1 MEGLV
6 PLDSPLSEEVFL
18 SEVFESWFAVFLS
31 AVDEPEPA
39 GFTELPVL
47 PSDADVMVLPDW
59 SGFAAETELP
69 DPEPADV
76 SSVIVCCLSAEALPA
91 P

>member
-47 PSDADVMVLPDW
+47 PSDADVMTGPVLRQKQN
-59 SGFAAETELP
+59 
-69 DPEPADV
+69 
-76 SSVIVCCLSAEALPA
+76 CLIRNRLMYHRL
-91 P
+91 